1 MARQEESKLNKDTKM
16 AMAFQF
22 LGFMLDAYDMALV
35 LTMAPILVK
44 LFSSPE
50 GTEAWKYIKIVLT
63 YSITMA
69 ARPIGSAI
77 FGQIADKIG
86 RRFLLVLTIGGVGV
100 MSLVSALLP
109 TFQQVGVWSYILFC
123 FMRFVMGCF
132 FGGEYAVGH
141 TFVIEHSPRERRGA
155 IGGFIQSGF
164 PLGYVIASL
173 IFALVSHIL
182 GDQAMFQY
190 GWRIMFLTGTM
201 PVFLA
206 LYIRKSLPESPE
218 FEKAKKNGV
227 IEKSPFFNMFK
238 PPALWDFLQV
248 FVFMTGLFL
257 TDYSVYGFLPNIL
270 TLNGRGFDMT
280 TYSLIYGFALFM
292 AFLGYNL
299 YGWVSDFTGRK
310 KLTLYYTVF
319 LVLFATPVYYVL
331 YNAAI
336 HRDVMMAIVGT
347 TMAAMMK
354 LAWGVIPAYL
364 SERFPTKRRAV
375 GVGFG
380 YSSGALLGA
389 WFSVY
394 IWWAHSIPFIEAIE
408 GQDMWLSPALVLTV
422 GAMMTFVSLLFS
434 PETKDLE
441 LSSVGEVA
449 DKPQTAIVTSSQ
461 VII

>member
-1 MARQEESKLNKDTKM
+1 
-16 AMAFQF
+16 
-22 LGFMLDAYDMALV
+22 
-35 LTMAPILVK
+35 
-44 LFSSPE
+44 
-50 GTEAWKYIKIVLT
+50 
-63 YSITMA
+63 
-69 ARPIGSAI
+69 
-77 FGQIADKIG
+77 
-86 RRFLLVLTIGGVGV
+86 
-100 MSLVSALLP
+100 
-109 TFQQVGVWSYILFC
+109 
-123 FMRFVMGCF
+123 
-132 FGGEYAVGH
+132 
-141 TFVIEHSPRERRGA
+141 
-155 IGGFIQSGF
+155 
-164 PLGYVIASL
+164 
-173 IFALVSHIL
+173 
-182 GDQAMFQY
+182 
-190 GWRIMFLTGTM
+190 
-201 PVFLA
+201 
-206 LYIRKSLPESPE
+206 
-218 FEKAKKNGV
+218 
-227 IEKSPFFNMFK
+227 
-238 PPALWDFLQV
+238 
-248 FVFMTGLFL
+248 
-257 TDYSVYGFLPNIL
+257 
-270 TLNGRGFDMT
+270 
-280 TYSLIYGFALFM
+280 
-292 AFLGYNL
+292 
-299 YGWVSDFTGRK
+299 
-310 KLTLYYTVF
+310 